1 MRMKAI
7 LYVEHTEAV
16 LYVVAH
22 GSCAVRTPKEGLH
35 SELTVGEKDP
45 FAPTANRIC
54 FRIARGFSV

>member
-1 MRMKAI
+1 MHMKAI

-22 GSCAVRTPKEGLH
+22 RSCAVRRPKEGLH
-35 SELTVGEKDP
+35 SELTMGEKHP
-45 FAPTANRIC
+45 FAATVNRIC